1 MNKDLKFTYFL
12 LIILI
17 FIFVCN
23 PFMKKIACKNINA
36 NEYLLLNHI
45 LLTIVVIL
53 YASYLF
59 YYNKCN
65 VNCLKKMSRKEI
77 IYAII
82 AAITSII
89 GALVFI
95 TLIQREEITFLLPNI
110 QPIVLLLGAIIG
122 YLIFK
127 ETMNKEK
134 ILGIILIILGAVI
147 INFNKIKQ
155 NPINNVKVVKNSL

>member
-65 VNCLKKMSRKEI
+65 VNCLKKC
-77 IYAII
+77 
-82 AAITSII
+82 
-89 GALVFI
+89 L
-95 TLIQREEITFLLPNI
+95 
-110 QPIVLLLGAIIG
+110 
-122 YLIFK
+122 
-127 ETMNKEK
+127 EK
-134 ILGIILIILGAVI
+134 
-147 INFNKIKQ
+147 K
-155 NPINNVKVVKNSL
+155 

>member
-1 MNKDLKFTYFL
+1 
-12 LIILI
+12 
-17 FIFVCN
+17 
-23 PFMKKIACKNINA
+23 
-36 NEYLLLNHI
+36 
-45 LLTIVVIL
+45 
-53 YASYLF
+53 
-59 YYNKCN
+59 
-65 VNCLKKMSRKEI
+65 MSRKEI